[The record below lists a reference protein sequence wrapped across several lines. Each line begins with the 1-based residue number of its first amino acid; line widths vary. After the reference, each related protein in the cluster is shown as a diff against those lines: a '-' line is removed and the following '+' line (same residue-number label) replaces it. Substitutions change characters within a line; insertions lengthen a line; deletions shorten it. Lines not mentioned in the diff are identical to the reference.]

1 MPKSSRRT
9 MKRSSSGSDSDWSG
23 SSKSSKSSSS
33 SRRRLATGARSR
45 RTTAARTAEVFPPKP
60 RVGHPNQLPKP
71 ELRAKLMAPVL
82 TRVGTTIS
90 SISEV
95 TPETRY
101 LVMATNRKNQPV
113 AYCLKATGTVG
124 NKGKFYMRDSR
135 SAGFGVGAGELI
147 AGTAHI
153 YKITPEL
160 KSSLEAEGMWFN
172 ENEYSR

>member
-1 MPKSSRRT
+1 
-9 MKRSSSGSDSDWSG
+9 
-23 SSKSSKSSSS
+23 
-33 SRRRLATGARSR
+33 
-45 RTTAARTAEVFPPKP
+45 
-60 RVGHPNQLPKP
+60 
-71 ELRAKLMAPVL
+71 MAPVL
-82 TRVGTTIS
+82 ARVGSTIS

-124 NKGKFYMRDSR
+124 NKGKFYMRDFR

>member
-1 MPKSSRRT
+1 
-9 MKRSSSGSDSDWSG
+9 MKRSGSSGSDSDWSG
-23 SSKSSKSSSS
+23 SSRSSSS
-33 SRRRLATGARSR
+33 SRRRRATAARSR
-45 RTTAARTAEVFPPKP
+45 AKSPEVFPPKP

-82 TRVGTTIS
+82 ARVGTTIS

-95 TPETRY
+95 KPETRY
-101 LVMATNRKNQPV
+101 LVIASNRKRQPA

-124 NKGKFYMRDSR
+124 DKAKFYMRDFR
-135 SAGFGVGAGELI
+135 SAGFGLGAGELI
-147 AGTAHI
+147 TSAAHI

-160 KSSLEAEGMWFN
+160 KSSLEAEGMWFD

>member
-23 SSKSSKSSSS
+23 SSKSSRSSSS
-33 SRRRLATGARSR
+33 SRRRRATGARSR
-45 RTTAARTAEVFPPKP
+45 RTVEVFPHKP

-82 TRVGTTIS
+82 ARVGTTIS

-101 LVMATNRKNQPV
+101 LVMAINRKNQPV

-124 NKGKFYMRDSR
+124 NKGKFYMRDFR

>member
-23 SSKSSKSSSS
+23 SSKSSKSSNSSSS
-33 SRRRLATGARSR
+33 SRRRRATGARSR
-45 RTTAARTAEVFPPKP
+45 RTTEVFPPKP
-60 RVGHPNQLPKP
+60 RIGHPNQLPKP

-82 TRVGTTIS
+82 ARIGTTIS

-124 NKGKFYMRDSR
+124 NKGKFYMRDFR
-135 SAGFGVGAGELI
+135 NAGFGVGAGELI

>member
-9 MKRSSSGSDSDWSG
+9 MKRTSSSGSDSDWSA
-23 SSKSSKSSSS
+23 SSKSSSS
-33 SRRRLATGARSR
+33 SRRRRATAARSR
-45 RTTAARTAEVFPPKP
+45 AKSPEVFPPKP

-82 TRVGTTIS
+82 ARVGS
-90 SISEV
+90 SISNVSEV
-95 TPETRY
+95 TPDTRY
-101 LVMATNRKNQPV
+101 LVMSSNRKNQPA

-124 NKGKFYMRDSR
+124 DKAKFYMRDFR
-135 SAGFGVGAGELI
+135 NAGFGLGAGEVR
-147 AGTAHI
+147 ASAAHV

-160 KSSLEAEGMWFN
+160 KSSLDAEGMWFD